1 MYCDKQKLV
10 EVIIGA
16 PLPAVAPPPPPDP
29 STSTPSCSSSSS
41 SCSSSS
47 HCSSASPTTSVPL
60 LASST
65 TSSLNNDKNEV
76 VLDEEEAQNH
86 LAPFSFKDLYDSSQH
101 TGEKIVTPIDELA
114 KWKRADL
121 LQLCEKYGVSKT
133 GNRQVLAQRLIAASD
148 PTALDN
154 IEKSIQNY
162 LGKPRSGVAAMH
174 SFYKE
179 YFNTVDKVN
188 MNEWMTSHPAVLT
201 RGKAKFIHGLVKIP
215 LVNVKCILDYLH
227 WEGDKKFD
235 FDLSRLERTW
245 WNFLQFQG

>member
-1 MYCDKQKLV
+1 
-10 EVIIGA
+10 
-16 PLPAVAPPPPPDP
+16 
-29 STSTPSCSSSSS
+29 
-41 SCSSSS
+41 
-47 HCSSASPTTSVPL
+47 
-60 LASST
+60 
-65 TSSLNNDKNEV
+65 
-76 VLDEEEAQNH
+76 
-86 LAPFSFKDLYDSSQH
+86 
-101 TGEKIVTPIDELA
+101 VTPIDELA

-121 LQLCEKYGVSKT
+121 LQLCKKYGVSKS

-235 FDLSRLERTW
+235 FDLSRLEICRHLMSSEGRGKK
-245 WNFLQFQG
+245 NVPKCQNSVPLFFVFLFLPSLLSLSFLLFSVVLCLFFVFIFFYTLHGTPKATKTPTKEDRLSQISPVCCQACCCQGLP